1 MPFKSVGWKPWVND
15 DADTIITAMRDKRM
29 VKKIVVID
37 DWQYIMANEFMRR
50 SNERGYDK
58 FTDIAKHAWEILR
71 NATALAEDVRVYFLA
86 HSDTDEQGKTRSK
99 TIGKL
104 LNEKITVEGLLTIVL
119 RAQVV
124 NGQHIFSTRTNG
136 NDTVKTPI
144 GMFDM
149 EHVEN
154 DLALVDK
161 AICDYYGI
169 NSKPMKEAA

>member
-1 MPFKSVGWKPWVND
+1 MSTACMVIGESGSGKTTSLRNLKGEDVFLIQAVAKPLPFKSVGWKPWVKD
-15 DADTIITAMRDKRM
+15 DADSIIAAMRNEKM
-29 VKKIVVID
+29 TKKIVVID

-71 NATALAEDVRVYFLA
+71 TATSLKDDVRVYFLA

-124 NGQHIFSTRTNG
+124 NGPHIFST
-136 NDTVKTPI
+136 
-144 GMFDM
+144 
-149 EHVEN
+149 
-154 DLALVDK
+154 
-161 AICDYYGI
+161 
-169 NSKPMKEAA
+169 